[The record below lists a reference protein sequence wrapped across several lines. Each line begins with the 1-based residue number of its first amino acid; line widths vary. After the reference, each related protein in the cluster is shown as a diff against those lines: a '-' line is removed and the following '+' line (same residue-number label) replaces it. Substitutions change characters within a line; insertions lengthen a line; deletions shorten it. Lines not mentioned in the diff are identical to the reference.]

1 MWRKK
6 RVIFAAIT
14 VLAVLSVIFPH
25 YNQTMLFLAFAPHH
39 AQNTLVLDAGHGG
52 IDGGA
57 VAEDGTAEQDIN
69 LAIVQKCQ
77 ALAEFFGIR
86 TVLTR
91 TDRNSLQ
98 YDPNQ
103 TVRHNKIQDIHAR
116 ETRTNQTQNPIF
128 ISVHLNKFSDSR
140 YTGAQTFW
148 SKNNPEGQ
156 LLAQSIQEQLTNGL
170 HPEKQRTAK
179 QAPDSV
185 YLMKHLT
192 CPATIVECG
201 FLSNREETER
211 LKQDG
216 YQKKL
221 SVCVINGYLNYLEG

>member
-1 MWRKK
+1 MQLCGERNVWFLQRLQ
-6 RVIFAAIT
+6 RWLFYLSFFRIT
-14 VLAVLSVIFPH
+14 IKPCF
-25 YNQTMLFLAFAPHH
+25 FLRLHR
-39 AQNTLVLDAGHGG
+39 
-52 IDGGA
+52 I
-57 VAEDGTAEQDIN
+57 I
-69 LAIVQKCQ
+69 IKIRWCWM
-77 ALAEFFGIR
+77 FFGIR

-192 CPATIVECG
+192 CPAMIVECG

>member
-14 VLAVLSVIFPH
+14 ALAVLSVVFPY

-39 AQNTLVLDAGHGG
+39 NQNTLVLDAGHGG
-52 IDGGA
+52 I
-57 VAEDGTAEQDIN
+57 V
-69 LAIVQKCQ
+69 
-77 ALAEFFGIR
+77 GIR

-91 TDRNSLQ
+91 TDPNSLQ

-192 CPATIVECG
+192 CPAMIVECG

>member
-14 VLAVLSVIFPH
+14 ALAVLSVVFPY

-39 AQNTLVLDAGHGG
+39 NQNTLVLDAGHGG

-98 YDPNQ
+98 
-103 TVRHNKIQDIHAR
+103 
-116 ETRTNQTQNPIF
+116 
-128 ISVHLNKFSDSR
+128 
-140 YTGAQTFW
+140 
-148 SKNNPEGQ
+148 
-156 LLAQSIQEQLTNGL
+156 
-170 HPEKQRTAK
+170 
-179 QAPDSV
+179 
-185 YLMKHLT
+185 
-192 CPATIVECG
+192 
-201 FLSNREETER
+201 
-211 LKQDG
+211 
-216 YQKKL
+216 
-221 SVCVINGYLNYLEG
+221 